1 MLAKEHKLSEL
12 YAQAAHET
20 GHEGVVSTLHRTR
33 RKVWIINGRALAD
46 SIKARCTEC
55 RLKEK
60 KCMGQKMGPLPDHR
74 AQVGAMFQSVAIDL
88 FGTVEYQ
95 QHVKKRQVGKGW
107 GVVFV
112 CTTTSALHVEFMDT
126 YSTDSF
132 LLALRRFM
140 SVRGT
145 PTRFQSDRGEQLV
158 GAAKQVATWDF
169 KEVVQ
174 WAGRKGI
181 EWTLVPT
188 GGQHFNG
195 LAERMIGLI
204 KKQLWKTFEG
214 KKLTHE
220 ETLTVLAEAV
230 QKINSRPLTWNPRP
244 EGEPLCVQDLML
256 GRAKPG
262 QAEVKFES
270 GKKLTKRF
278 KNVQRTQQEF
288 WKRWIEEIFPEK
300 LRQSKWRQ
308 EKRDLKVGDVVLR
321 KDETA
326 AGQTYKYAKVIK
338 VHTSADGK
346 VRAADIEY
354 KLPEESVFRTT
365 TRPIHKLV
373 LIVPVEE
380 QALAGDR
387 AGEEGVGPGQ
397 AAPLVEEVPKLAHT
411 EETGAAE
418 ATPPATQPGPAQQ
431 EGAEPTGEEGS
442 LTEAVPRPTPNEE
455 GKTGPTIKLKKVIS
469 RKKAGKQ
476 ARTIVVT
483 MPKEE
488 AEMVDLG
495 ARPKKRGRPRK
506 TPNVDPPD
514 PHQGSVLDPKKGVC
528 VGPVDEGAILGRG
541 GPDPHSRDRE
551 RQLAPDKGS
560 GKT

>member
-1 MLAKEHKLSEL
+1 
-12 YAQAAHET
+12 
-20 GHEGVVSTLHRTR
+20 
-33 RKVWIINGRALAD
+33 
-46 SIKARCTEC
+46 
-55 RLKEK
+55 
-60 KCMGQKMGPLPDHR
+60 
-74 AQVGAMFQSVAIDL
+74 
-88 FGTVEYQ
+88 VEYQ

-158 GAAKQVATWDF
+158 AAAKQVATWDF

-195 LAERMIGLI
+195 QAERMIGLI
-204 KKQLWKTFEG
+204 KQQLWRTFEG
-214 KKLTHE
+214 KRLTHE

-278 KNVQRTQQEF
+278 ENVQRTQQEF
-288 WKRWIEEIFPEK
+288 WKRWIEEVFPERLK
-300 LRQSKWRQ
+300 QSKWKQ
-308 EKRDLKVGDVVLR
+308 EKRDLKVGDIVLR

-326 AGQTYKYAKVIK
+326 AGQTYKYAKVVK
-338 VHTSADGK
+338 VHVSTDGK

-354 KLPEESVFRTT
+354 KLPGESVFRMT

-373 LIVPVEE
+373 LIIPIEE
-380 QALAGDR
+380 QPPTA
-387 AGEEGVGPGQ
+387 GQ
-397 AAPLVEEVPKLAHT
+397 AKDSEAQPVR
-411 EETGAAE
+411 AE
-418 ATPPATQPGPAQQ
+418 AAGPAKVAPPEMVPEAADQ
-431 EGAEPTGEEGS
+431 EEAEAEGRRG
-442 LTEAVPRPTPNEE
+442 LTEAVPRPP
-455 GKTGPTIKLKKVIS
+455 
-469 RKKAGKQ
+469 
-476 ARTIVVT
+476 
-483 MPKEE
+483 
-488 AEMVDLG
+488 
-495 ARPKKRGRPRK
+495 
-506 TPNVDPPD
+506 
-514 PHQGSVLDPKKGVC
+514 
-528 VGPVDEGAILGRG
+528 
-541 GPDPHSRDRE
+541 
-551 RQLAPDKGS
+551 S
-560 GKT
+560 G